1 MNTNCALPASQE
13 VYRARLDRNSH
24 KVGLPVPVSG
34 KATFSI
40 SGQWRVLEEEG
51 PDPTVVILR
60 CRARIAKRSSE
71 HRLTDDATFRL
82 PEGTEFAELQV
93 LDPSDHTDLNVT
105 IAALPPSPSADV
117 RPKGWR
123 VVPSEGKADGPRKAA

>member
-1 MNTNCALPASQE
+1 MNASCTSPTSQE
-13 VYRARLDRNSH
+13 IYRARLDRNSRQI
-24 KVGLPVPVSG
+24 GLPVPTSG

-40 SGQWRVLEEEG
+40 SGRWRVLEEEG
-51 PDPTVVILR
+51 PDPTVVILK
-60 CRARIAKRSSE
+60 CRARLAKRSSE
-71 HRLTDDATFRL
+71 HRLTDDTSFRL

-105 IAALPPSPSADV
+105 IAALPPSPSAYG

-123 VVPSEGKADGPRKAA
+123 VVSPEDKADGRRKAA